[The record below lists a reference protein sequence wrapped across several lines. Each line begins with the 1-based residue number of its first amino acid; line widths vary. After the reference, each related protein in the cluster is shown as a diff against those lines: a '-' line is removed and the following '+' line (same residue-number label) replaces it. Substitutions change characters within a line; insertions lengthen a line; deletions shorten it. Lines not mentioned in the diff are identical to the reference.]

1 MVLPALFA
9 GYAKALAARELEERL
24 GELYLLTL
32 AWDVARGRLE
42 RLGEAKA
49 AVAVAKAK
57 AETLAELREA
67 LARRGLEPREAEAFL
82 KTATSRVKEDL
93 SRVMEAFGV
102 EISFIKLLKIDEERL
117 AKALGRLAAPPS
129 WPRPPSRRLRRPRPL
144 CPGLKPPGLGR
155 PGRAS

>member
-1 MVLPALFA
+1 M
-9 GYAKALAARELEERL
+9 
-24 GELYLLTL
+24 
-32 AWDVARGRLE
+32 
-42 RLGEAKA
+42 
-49 AVAVAKAK
+49 AVAKAK

-117 AKALGRLAAPPS
+117 AKALGEAGRAAKLAEA
-129 WPRPPSRRLRRPRPL
+129 PSRRLRRPRPL